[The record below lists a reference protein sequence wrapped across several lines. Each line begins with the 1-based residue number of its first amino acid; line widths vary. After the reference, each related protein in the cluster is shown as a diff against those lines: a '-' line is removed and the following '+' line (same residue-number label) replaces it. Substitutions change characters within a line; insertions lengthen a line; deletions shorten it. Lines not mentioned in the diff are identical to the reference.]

1 MAQFKHNGYCG
12 KQYNNFWNVFDEH
25 TIEFFHS
32 NHETFFSA
40 ELSYYTGDRKA
51 PYAYHH
57 NQNLTNNTAEFKTRV
72 KTLKTRGNVDSPE
85 SGMDALMQ
93 AIVCKGK
100 LLFLKLKV
108 TSNNTKS

>member
-1 MAQFKHNGYCG
+1 M
-12 KQYNNFWNVFDEH
+12 
-25 TIEFFHS
+25 IECFNS
-32 NHETFFSA
+32 NHNTSVSA

-57 NQNLTNNTAEFKTRV
+57 NQNLTKNADVFKRRV
-72 KTLKTRGNVDSPE
+72 KELKTRGNVDSPE

-100 LLFLKLKV
+100 LLSSILRVHIIFLLLFIFDD
-108 TSNNTKS
+108 

>member
-1 MAQFKHNGYCG
+1 MENDQ
-12 KQYNNFWNVFDEH
+12 
-25 TIEFFHS
+25 TISYIYFGWTYYRMFFYW

-57 NQNLTNNTAEFKTRV
+57 NQNLTKNADVFKRRV
-72 KTLKTRGNVDSPE
+72 KELKTRGNVDSPE

-100 LLFLKLKV
+100 LLSSILRV
-108 TSNNTKS
+108 

>member
-1 MAQFKHNGYCG
+1 MTVIVESNKTIFEMYLMNIRSIFFIQITKH
-12 KQYNNFWNVFDEH
+12 
-25 TIEFFHS
+25 
-32 NHETFFSA
+32 FFSA

-57 NQNLTNNTAEFKTRV
+57 NQNLTNNADEFKRRV
-72 KTLKTRGNVDSPE
+72 KALKTRGNVDSPE

-100 LLFLKLKV
+100 LLFSKLRVHIDEKFLL
-108 TSNNTKS
+108 